1 MIFLQLNKIQDA
13 MAMDKKD
20 PFQRLSKLL
29 EEQGE
34 MVEAYFDKK
43 DYIDTIEEAIDNLL
57 VSSSIAYVI
66 DHDSLI
72 QMESIFNSSIKDEG
86 IYSVEKEL
94 INFIIQTG
102 KISDIVQK
110 YLKVGASC
118 YKGSVTK
125 EETINEIKLGIVILS
140 KIIKR
145 LVVREEFE
153 LISYVNSIINKKN
166 NKWMEKSILGNIKQ
180 VS

>member
-1 MIFLQLNKIQDA
+1 MILLQVDKIKDA

-34 MVEAYFDKK
+34 LLEAYFDKK

-57 VSSSIAYVI
+57 VTSSIAYVI

-72 QMESIFNSSIKDEG
+72 DMELVFNKGIKD
-86 IYSVEKEL
+86 ISTYSVEKEL
-94 INFIIQTG
+94 INFVIQTG

-125 EETINEIKLGIVILS
+125 EETISEIKLGIVILS
-140 KIIKR
+140 KIIIS
-145 LVVREEFE
+145 LVAAQNFS
-153 LISYVNSIINKKN
+153 LNTYVNEIINKKN
-166 NKWMEKSILGNIKQ
+166 NKWMEKSIIGNKVNQ
-180 VS
+180 